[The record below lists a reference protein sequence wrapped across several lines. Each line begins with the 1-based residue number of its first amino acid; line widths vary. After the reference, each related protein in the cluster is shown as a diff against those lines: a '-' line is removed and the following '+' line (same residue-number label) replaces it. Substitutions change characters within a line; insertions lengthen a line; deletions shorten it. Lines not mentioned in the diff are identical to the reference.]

1 MSEKSKFSAL
11 VILAVVFTIGGL
23 FGVGGTV
30 AYLKQTRGNRG
41 DRSAHTERSPRD
53 IYRAQVDRMMERL
66 EKSLSLTESQV
77 PLVRAEVTKFG
88 DVMLEVH
95 ESMRQRFLALMEERS
110 LAIER
115 HLNEEQLAAFREEQK
130 KHRDRDK
137 AIRERRKNGGKDGA
151 MLDRIWKPGSS
162 PSASR
167 ERTCRKDTC

>member
-1 MSEKSKFSAL
+1 
-11 VILAVVFTIGGL
+11 
-23 FGVGGTV
+23 
-30 AYLKQTRGNRG
+30 
-41 DRSAHTERSPRD
+41 
-53 IYRAQVDRMMERL
+53 MERL

-115 HLNEEQLAAFREEQK
+115 HLNEEQLAVFREEHK

-137 AIRERRKNGGKDGA
+137 AIRERRKNRSKDGA

-167 ERTCRKDTC
+167 ERTCRKGTC

>member
-53 IYRAQVDRMMERL
+53 IYRVQVDRMMERL

-115 HLNEEQLAAFREEQK
+115 HLNEEQLAVFREEHK

-167 ERTCRKDTC
+167 ERTCRKGTC

>member
-41 DRSAHTERSPRD
+41 DRSAHIERSPRD
-53 IYRAQVDRMMERL
+53 IYRVQVDRMMERL
-66 EKSLSLTESQV
+66 EKSLSLTEIQV

-95 ESMRQRFLALMEERS
+95 ESMRQRFHGLIEERS
-110 LAIER
+110 HAIER
-115 HLNEEQLAAFREEQK
+115 HLNEEQLAAFREDRK
-130 KHRDRDK
+130 KHRDREK
-137 AIRERRKNGGKDGA
+137 AIREWRKNGGKDGA
-151 MLDRIWKPGSS
+151 MLDWIWKPGSS
-162 PSASR
+162 FSASR
-167 ERTCRKDTC
+167 ERTCREVTC

>member
-1 MSEKSKFSAL
+1 MSAKSKFSAV

-30 AYLKQTRGNRG
+30 AYLKQTRGNRV
-41 DRSAHTERSPRD
+41 DRSARTERSPRD
-53 IYRAQVDRMMERL
+53 IYRFQVDRMMERL

-95 ESMRQRFLALMEERS
+95 ESMRQRFHALVEERS
-110 LAIER
+110 LAIES
-115 HLNEEQLAAFREEQK
+115 HLNEEQLAAFREDQK

>member
-41 DRSAHTERSPRD
+41 DRSARTERSPRD
-53 IYRAQVDRMMERL
+53 IYRVQVDRMMERL

-115 HLNEEQLAAFREEQK
+115 HLNEEQLAAFREDQK
-130 KHRDRDK
+130 KRRDRDK

-162 PSASR
+162 PNASR

>member
-1 MSEKSKFSAL
+1 MSAKSKFSAV

-30 AYLKQTRGNRG
+30 AYLKQTRGNRV
-41 DRSAHTERSPRD
+41 DRSARTERSPRD
-53 IYRAQVDRMMERL
+53 IYRFQVDRMMERL

-95 ESMRQRFLALMEERS
+95 ESMRQRFHALVEERS
-110 LAIER
+110 LEIES
-115 HLNEEQLAAFREEQK
+115 HLNEEQLAAFREDRK

-137 AIRERRKNGGKDGA
+137 AIREWRKDGGKDGA
-151 MLDRIWKPGSS
+151 MLDRIWKPSSS

-167 ERTCRKDTC
+167 ERMCRKDTC